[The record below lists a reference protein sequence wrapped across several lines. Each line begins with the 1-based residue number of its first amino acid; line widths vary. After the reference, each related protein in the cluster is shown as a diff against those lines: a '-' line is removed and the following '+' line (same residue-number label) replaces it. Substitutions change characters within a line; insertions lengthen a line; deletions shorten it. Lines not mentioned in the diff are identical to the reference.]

1 MFRGFKA
8 RSTSEKNQQRHEKTF
23 KRFRNTIKQ
32 GKANILR
39 GKIERRYVSLMSLEI
54 RAQKPK
60 NDWLF
65 LKINCHT

>member
-23 KRFRNTIKQ
+23 KRFHNTIKQ
-32 GKANILR
+32 GKASILR
-39 GKIERRYVSLMSLEI
+39 GKIERRYVSLINLEI
-54 RAQKPK
+54 KAQKTK

-65 LKINCHT
+65 FKINCHT